1 MSQQEPKA
9 GLIPYTIDADG
20 NVKLLFQV
28 SSNPKFGGAKPMISK
43 GCIEEGEAP
52 VVAALREAMEELG
65 LRTSN
70 IKNINDIWLGWQGH
84 VVLTSSSY
92 DLAIYACEVESL
104 SRKDFDKPSY
114 ETKYTVPMTP
124 ESFAEKGRVD
134 HRHIVELIVQQIKE
148 RHHV

>member
-9 GLIPYTIDADG
+9 GLIPYTVDQDG
-20 NVKLLFQV
+20 NIKMLFQV

-43 GCIEEGEAP
+43 GGIELGEYP
-52 VVAALREAMEELG
+52 LTAALREAKEELG
-65 LRTSN
+65 LIIDN
-70 IKNINDIWLGWQGH
+70 IKSQPWRGWQGD
-84 VVLTSSSY
+84 VVLTSASY
-92 DLAIYACEVESL
+92 HLVIYAAEVNSL
-104 SRKDFDKPSY
+104 SRKDFDKPCY

-134 HRHIVELIVQQIKE
+134 HRPIVESIVQQIKE